1 MRRKRTTEPMAHVA
15 GAATTPNRV
24 VPSSPEPWP
33 LVAFDPALG
42 VHPVFVDLPRVE
54 VVYFRLVVESWEH
67 VAIPRTVQRWSSED
81 RERCLVVVLVVPD
94 FVEPALRWMARLA
107 AEVDARPVV
116 ADAQMLAELRLDLLA
131 DSPGDAAGDSLREA
145 GR

>member
-1 MRRKRTTEPMAHVA
+1 MRRKRTTETMPDLAASASTPGRA
-15 GAATTPNRV
+15 GAA
-24 VPSSPEPWP
+24 SPEPWP

-42 VHPVFVDLPRVE
+42 VHPVFVDLPRAE

-67 VAIPRTVQRWSSED
+67 VAIPRTVQRWSTED
-81 RERCLVVVLVVPD
+81 RERCLVVALVVPD

-116 ADAQMLAELRLDLLA
+116 PDAQMLADLRRDLLA
-131 DSPGDAAGDSLREA
+131 DSPGDAAGDSLREG